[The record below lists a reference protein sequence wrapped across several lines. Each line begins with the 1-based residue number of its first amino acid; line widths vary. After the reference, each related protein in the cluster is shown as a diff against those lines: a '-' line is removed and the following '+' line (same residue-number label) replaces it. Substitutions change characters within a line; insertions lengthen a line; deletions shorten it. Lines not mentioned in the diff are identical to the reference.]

1 MPKRMRARPKNW
13 VLLVVGMSI
22 ILGGLMLATALKPL
36 PTYLVAAANI
46 PTGSS
51 LADANIG
58 LVQLGLGSLA
68 ENYATPEDLKSEKSF
83 LAVVGKGELI
93 PKRLLGQGLRP
104 EQTSLRFNP
113 DLKPADSIV
122 AGSAV
127 SVWPVVETEEGFMPQ
142 RLVSVSEVLAIEYGE
157 GLFAE
162 ESPEVELLVNT
173 EQSTL
178 LIAAVAAGYPIY
190 VLPLP

>member
-1 MPKRMRARPKNW
+1 MPKRIRARPKNW
-13 VLLVVGMSI
+13 VLLVAGMSV
-22 ILGGLMLATALKPL
+22 ILGGLVVATALKPL
-36 PTYLVAAANI
+36 PSYLVAISNI

-51 LADANIG
+51 LAEANIG
-58 LVQLGLGSLA
+58 LVELELGDLA
-68 ENYATPEDLKSEKSF
+68 ENYATEEDLNGEQRF
-83 LAVVGKGELI
+83 IAVVGPGELI
-93 PKRLLGQGLRP
+93 PRRLLGQGLLP

-113 DLKPADSIV
+113 DLKPAESIV

-127 SVWPVVETEEGFMPQ
+127 SVWQVVETEEGFMPQ
-142 RLVSVSEVLAIEYGE
+142 RIVAVSEVLAITYGE

-162 ESPEVELLVNT
+162 EFPDVELLVNT

-178 LIAAVAAGYPIY
+178 LISAVAAGYPIY

>member
-1 MPKRMRARPKNW
+1 MPKRMRSRPKNW
-13 VLLVVGMSI
+13 VLLVAGMSLV
-22 ILGGLMLATALKPL
+22 LGGLVVATALKPL
-36 PTYLVAAANI
+36 PGYLIAVGNI

-51 LADANIG
+51 LAEAELG
-58 LVQLGLGSLA
+58 VVQLDLGELA
-68 ENYATPEDLKSEKSF
+68 DKYATQDDLEGEQRF
-83 LAVVGKGELI
+83 IAVVGPGELI

-127 SVWPVVETEEGFMPQ
+127 SVWQVVETEEGFMPQ
-142 RLVSVSEVLAIEYGE
+142 RIVSVSEVLAIEYGE
-157 GLFAE
+157 GLFAQD
-162 ESPEVELLVNT
+162 SPDVELLLNT

-178 LIAAVAAGYPIY
+178 LIAAVAAGFPIY

>member
-1 MPKRMRARPKNW
+1 MPKRMRSRPKNW
-13 VLLVVGMSI
+13 VLLVAGMSLV
-22 ILGGLMLATALKPL
+22 LGGLVVATALKPL
-36 PTYLVAAANI
+36 PGYLIAVGNI

-51 LADANIG
+51 LAEAELG
-58 LVQLGLGSLA
+58 VVQLDLGELA
-68 ENYATPEDLKSEKSF
+68 DKYATQDDLEGEQRF
-83 LAVVGKGELI
+83 IAVVGPGELI

-127 SVWPVVETEEGFMPQ
+127 SVWQVVETEEGFMPQ
-142 RLVSVSEVLAIEYGE
+142 RIVSVSEVLAIEYGE
-157 GLFAE
+157 GLFAQD
-162 ESPEVELLVNT
+162 SPDVELLVNT

-178 LIAAVAAGYPIY
+178 LIAAVAAGFPIY

>member
-1 MPKRMRARPKNW
+1 MPKRMKSRPKNW
-13 VLLVVGMSI
+13 VLLVAGMSLV
-22 ILGGLMLATALKPL
+22 LGGLVIATALKPL
-36 PTYLVAAANI
+36 PSYLLAVGNI
-46 PTGSS
+46 PTGSR
-51 LADANIG
+51 LADADIE
-58 LVQLGLGSLA
+58 LVQLDLGDLA
-68 ENYATPEDLKSEKSF
+68 DQYATEGDLGEEQR
-83 LAVVGKGELI
+83 LVAVVGPGELI

-104 EQTSLRFNP
+104 EQTSLRFTP

-122 AGSAV
+122 VGSAV
-127 SVWPVVETEEGFMPQ
+127 SVWQVVETEEGFMPQ
-142 RLVSVSEVLAIEYGE
+142 RIVSVSEVLAIQYGE

-162 ESPEVELLVNT
+162 DSPDVELLINT